1 MIRKTG
7 NVLKCVL
14 ASTCQIL
21 AAGFIYS
28 LKFYFCRHRMAI
40 DTGDTAWMLISTGLV
55 MLMTPA
61 LGFFEAGLIRSKNA
75 LSVLVQTFSGI
86 AILSALWFIVGF
98 TLVFAPSQGG
108 IIGGLDWIFFEDV
121 PVNDSLDYATTI
133 PGVTFASFQMMF
145 AVITPLLITGAFAE
159 RLKWSS
165 FFIFI
170 IAWSFLVYYP
180 LAHWIWGRGWLA
192 DIGVY
197 DFAGGIVIHTS
208 AGLASI
214 AAALIL
220 GRRRNFGPDIM
231 VPHNIPLAVLGAS
244 LLWIGWFGF
253 NAGSA
258 LAAGSLAAN
267 TLLVTQI
274 ASVTSAMV
282 WLFLSWRRAGKPST
296 TAVINGA
303 ISGLAGVTPA
313 AGFITAQSS
322 FLLGIVLGFA
332 SYYGILLIKEHFKI
346 DDALDVSSVH
356 GITGIVGSIAI
367 GLVATT
373 IINPNGPNGLLYG
386 NSIQLAIQALGVAV
400 AAVLAFVGTIA
411 IMKIIDATI
420 GLKVKDEEEE
430 IGLDITQHAER
441 AYVD

>member
-1 MIRKTG
+1 
-7 NVLKCVL
+7 
-14 ASTCQIL
+14 
-21 AAGFIYS
+21 
-28 LKFYFCRHRMAI
+28 MAI
-40 DTGDTAWMLISTGLV
+40 DTGDTTWMLISTGLV

-75 LSVLVQTFSGI
+75 LSVLVQTFSGL
-86 AILSALWFIVGF
+86 AILSALWFVLGF

-108 IIGGLDWIFFEDV
+108 LIGGLDWIFFRDV
-121 PVNDSLDYATTI
+121 PVNGSLDYAPTI

-170 IAWSFLVYYP
+170 IAWSIIVYFP
-180 LAHWIWGRGWLA
+180 LAHWVWGRGWLA
-192 DIGVY
+192 DLGVF

-214 AAALIL
+214 AAALVL

-258 LAAGSLAAN
+258 LASGSLAAN
-267 TLLVTQI
+267 TLLVTHI
-274 ASVTSAMV
+274 GSVTSAIV

-322 FLLGIVLGFA
+322 FLLGIALGFA
-332 SYYGILLIKEHFKI
+332 SYYGILLIKERLKI

-356 GITGIVGSIAI
+356 GITGIVGSVAI
-367 GLVATT
+367 GLIATT
-373 IINPNGPNGLLYG
+373 VINPAGPDGLLYG

-400 AAVLAFVGTIA
+400 AAALAFVGTIV
-411 IMKIIDATI
+411 IMKVIDATI
-420 GLKVKDEEEE
+420 GLKVRSEEEE

>member
-1 MIRKTG
+1 
-7 NVLKCVL
+7 
-14 ASTCQIL
+14 
-21 AAGFIYS
+21 
-28 LKFYFCRHRMAI
+28 MAI

-108 IIGGLDWIFFEDV
+108 IIGGLNWIFFVDV
-121 PVNDSLDYATTI
+121 PINDSLDYATTI
-133 PGVTFASFQMMF
+133 PGVTFASFEMMF

-192 DIGVY
+192 DLGVY

-322 FLLGIVLGFA
+322 FFLGIVLGFA
-332 SYYGILLIKEHFKI
+332 SYFGILLIKEHFKI

>member
-1 MIRKTG
+1 
-7 NVLKCVL
+7 
-14 ASTCQIL
+14 
-21 AAGFIYS
+21 
-28 LKFYFCRHRMAI
+28 MAI

-86 AILSALWFIVGF
+86 AILSALWFVVGF

-121 PVNDSLDYATTI
+121 PVNDSLEYATTI

-192 DIGVY
+192 DLGVY

-400 AAVLAFVGTIA
+400 AAGLAFVGTIL

>member
-1 MIRKTG
+1 
-7 NVLKCVL
+7 
-14 ASTCQIL
+14 
-21 AAGFIYS
+21 
-28 LKFYFCRHRMAI
+28 MAI
-40 DTGDTAWMLISTGLV
+40 DSGDTSWMLISTGLV

-86 AILSALWFIVGF
+86 AILSTLWFIFGF

-108 IIGGLDWIFFEDV
+108 IIGGLDWVFFNEV
-121 PVNDSLDYATTI
+121 PINDSLDYARTI

-165 FFIFI
+165 FFVFI
-170 IAWSFLVYYP
+170 IAWSVLVYYP

-192 DIGVY
+192 DLGVF

-214 AAALIL
+214 AAALVL

-258 LAAGSLAAN
+258 LASGSLAAN

-282 WLFLSWRRAGKPST
+282 WLFVSWRRSGKPST

-313 AGFITAQSS
+313 SGFITAQSS
-322 FLLGIVLGFA
+322 FFLGIVLGFA
-332 SYYGILLIKEHFKI
+332 SYYGILLIKERFKI

-373 IINPNGPNGLLYG
+373 IINPNGPDGLLYG
-386 NSIQLAIQALGVAV
+386 NSSQLAIQALGVGV
-400 AAVLAFVGTIA
+400 AAVLAFVATIV
-411 IMKIIDATI
+411 IMKVIDATI
-420 GLKVKDEEEE
+420 GLKVKEEEEE

>member
-1 MIRKTG
+1 
-7 NVLKCVL
+7 
-14 ASTCQIL
+14 
-21 AAGFIYS
+21 
-28 LKFYFCRHRMAI
+28 MAI

-108 IIGGLDWIFFEDV
+108 IIGGLNWIFFVDV
-121 PVNDSLDYATTI
+121 PINDSLEYATTI

-180 LAHWIWGRGWLA
+180 LAHWIWGHGWLA
-192 DIGVY
+192 DLGVY

>member
-1 MIRKTG
+1 
-7 NVLKCVL
+7 
-14 ASTCQIL
+14 
-21 AAGFIYS
+21 
-28 LKFYFCRHRMAI
+28 MAI

-108 IIGGLDWIFFEDV
+108 IIGGLNWIFFVDV
-121 PVNDSLDYATTI
+121 PINDSLDYATTI
-133 PGVTFASFQMMF
+133 PGVTFASFEMMF

-192 DIGVY
+192 DLGVY

-322 FLLGIVLGFA
+322 FFLGIVLGFA

-386 NSIQLAIQALGVAV
+386 NPSQLAIQALGVAV
-400 AAVLAFVGTIA
+400 AAVLAFVGTVA

>member
-1 MIRKTG
+1 
-7 NVLKCVL
+7 
-14 ASTCQIL
+14 
-21 AAGFIYS
+21 
-28 LKFYFCRHRMAI
+28 MAI

-108 IIGGLDWIFFEDV
+108 IIGGLNWIFFVDV
-121 PVNDSLDYATTI
+121 PINDSLEYATTI
-133 PGVTFASFQMMF
+133 PGVTFATFQMMF

-192 DIGVY
+192 DLGVY

-258 LAAGSLAAN
+258 LSAGSLAAN

>member
-1 MIRKTG
+1 
-7 NVLKCVL
+7 
-14 ASTCQIL
+14 
-21 AAGFIYS
+21 
-28 LKFYFCRHRMAI
+28 MAI
-40 DTGDTAWMLISTGLV
+40 DTGDTTWMLISTGLV

-75 LSVLVQTFSGI
+75 LSVLVQTFSGL
-86 AILSALWFIVGF
+86 AILSALWFVLGF

-108 IIGGLDWIFFEDV
+108 LIGGVDWIFFRDV
-121 PVNDSLDYATTI
+121 PVNGSLDYAPTI

-170 IAWSFLVYYP
+170 IAWSIIVYFP
-180 LAHWIWGRGWLA
+180 LAHWVWGRGWLA
-192 DIGVY
+192 DLGVF

-214 AAALIL
+214 AAALVL

-258 LAAGSLAAN
+258 LASGSLAAN
-267 TLLVTQI
+267 TLLVTHI
-274 ASVTSAMV
+274 GSVTSAIV

-322 FLLGIVLGFA
+322 FLLGIALGFA
-332 SYYGILLIKEHFKI
+332 SYYGILLIKERLKI

-356 GITGIVGSIAI
+356 GITGIVGSVAI
-367 GLVATT
+367 GLIATT
-373 IINPNGPNGLLYG
+373 VINPAGPDGLLYG

-400 AAVLAFVGTIA
+400 AAALAFVGTIV
-411 IMKIIDATI
+411 IMKVIDATI
-420 GLKVKDEEEE
+420 GLKVRSEEEE

>member
-1 MIRKTG
+1 
-7 NVLKCVL
+7 
-14 ASTCQIL
+14 
-21 AAGFIYS
+21 
-28 LKFYFCRHRMAI
+28 MAI
-40 DTGDTAWMLISTGLV
+40 DSGDTSWMLISTGLV

-86 AILSALWFIVGF
+86 AILSTLWFVFGF

-108 IIGGLDWIFFEDV
+108 IIGGLDWVFFKDV
-121 PVNDSLDYATTI
+121 PINDSLDYAGTI

-159 RLKWSS
+159 RMKWSS

-170 IAWSFLVYYP
+170 IAWSVLVYYP

-192 DIGVY
+192 DLGVF

-214 AAALIL
+214 AAALVL

-258 LAAGSLAAN
+258 LASGSLAAN

-274 ASVTSAMV
+274 ASVTSALV
-282 WLFLSWRRAGKPST
+282 WLFLSWRRSGKPST

-313 AGFITAQSS
+313 SGFITAQSS
-322 FLLGIVLGFA
+322 FFLGIVLGFA
-332 SYYGILLIKEHFKI
+332 SYFGILLIKERFKI

-386 NSIQLAIQALGVAV
+386 NSLQLAIQALGVAV
-400 AAVLAFVGTIA
+400 AAALAFVVTVL
-411 IMKIIDATI
+411 IMKVIDATI
-420 GLKVKDEEEE
+420 GLKVKEEEEE

>member
-1 MIRKTG
+1 
-7 NVLKCVL
+7 
-14 ASTCQIL
+14 
-21 AAGFIYS
+21 
-28 LKFYFCRHRMAI
+28 MAI
-40 DTGDTAWMLISTGLV
+40 DTGDTTWMLISTGLV

-75 LSVLVQTFSGI
+75 LSVLVQTFSGL
-86 AILSALWFIVGF
+86 AILSTLWFVLGF
-98 TLVFAPSQGG
+98 TLVFGPSQGG
-108 IIGGLDWIFFEDV
+108 IIGGLDWIFFRDV
-121 PVNDSLDYATTI
+121 PVNGSLDYAPTI

-170 IAWSFLVYYP
+170 IAWSIIVYFP

-192 DIGVY
+192 DLGVF

-208 AGLASI
+208 AGLSSI
-214 AAALIL
+214 AAALVL

-258 LAAGSLAAN
+258 LASGSLAAN
-267 TLLVTQI
+267 TLLVTHI
-274 ASVTSAMV
+274 GSVTSAIV
-282 WLFLSWRRAGKPST
+282 WLFLSWKRAGKPST

-322 FLLGIVLGFA
+322 FVLGIVLGFA
-332 SYYGILLIKEHFKI
+332 SYYGILLIKEHLKI

-356 GITGIVGSIAI
+356 GITGIVGSVAI
-367 GLVATT
+367 GLIATT
-373 IINPNGPNGLLYG
+373 AINPAGPDGFLYG
-386 NSIQLAIQALGVAV
+386 NSIQLTIQALGVAV
-400 AAVLAFVGTIA
+400 AAVLGFVGTIV
-411 IMKIIDATI
+411 IMKVIDATI
-420 GLKVKDEEEE
+420 GLKVRGEEEE

>member
-1 MIRKTG
+1 
-7 NVLKCVL
+7 
-14 ASTCQIL
+14 
-21 AAGFIYS
+21 
-28 LKFYFCRHRMAI
+28 MAI

-86 AILSALWFIVGF
+86 AILSALWFVVGF

-192 DIGVY
+192 DLGVY

-400 AAVLAFVGTIA
+400 AAVLAFVGTVA

>member
-1 MIRKTG
+1 
-7 NVLKCVL
+7 
-14 ASTCQIL
+14 
-21 AAGFIYS
+21 
-28 LKFYFCRHRMAI
+28 MAI

-108 IIGGLDWIFFEDV
+108 IIGGLNWIFFVDV
-121 PVNDSLDYATTI
+121 PINDSLEYATTI

-170 IAWSFLVYYP
+170 IAWSFLIYYP

-192 DIGVY
+192 DLGVY

>member
-1 MIRKTG
+1 
-7 NVLKCVL
+7 
-14 ASTCQIL
+14 
-21 AAGFIYS
+21 
-28 LKFYFCRHRMAI
+28 MAI

-86 AILSALWFIVGF
+86 VILSALWFIVGF

-121 PVNDSLDYATTI
+121 PVNDSLEYATTI

>member
-1 MIRKTG
+1 
-7 NVLKCVL
+7 
-14 ASTCQIL
+14 
-21 AAGFIYS
+21 
-28 LKFYFCRHRMAI
+28 MAI

-121 PVNDSLDYATTI
+121 PVNDSLEYATTI

-192 DIGVY
+192 DLGVY

>member
-1 MIRKTG
+1 
-7 NVLKCVL
+7 
-14 ASTCQIL
+14 
-21 AAGFIYS
+21 
-28 LKFYFCRHRMAI
+28 MAI
-40 DTGDTAWMLISTGLV
+40 DSGDTSWMLISTGLV

-86 AILSALWFIVGF
+86 AILSALWFVFGF

-108 IIGGLDWIFFEDV
+108 IIGGLDWVFFKDV
-121 PVNDSLDYATTI
+121 PINDSLDYAGTI

-170 IAWSFLVYYP
+170 IAWSVLVYYP

-192 DIGVY
+192 DLGVF

-214 AAALIL
+214 AAALVL

-258 LAAGSLAAN
+258 LASGSLAAN

-274 ASVTSAMV
+274 ASVTSALV
-282 WLFLSWRRAGKPST
+282 WLFLSWKRSGKPST

-313 AGFITAQSS
+313 SGFITAQSS
-322 FLLGIVLGFA
+322 FFLGIVLGFA
-332 SYYGILLIKEHFKI
+332 SYFGILLIKERFKI

-373 IINPNGPNGLLYG
+373 IINPSGPDGLLYG
-386 NSIQLAIQALGVAV
+386 NSLQLATQALGVAV
-400 AAVLAFVGTIA
+400 AAALAFVVTIL
-411 IMKIIDATI
+411 IMKVIDATI
-420 GLKVKDEEEE
+420 GLKVKEEEEE